1 MITIV
6 LLSIALNF
14 DSFSVSIVLG
24 TQAKKSCT
32 KDVFLLSLIFTTTHI
47 VMISLG
53 SLLGAGFKSTIT
65 SFDHWIAFVLLCLSG
80 AKMIKDAFAAPSKIN
95 YQKVMNISS
104 LFSLAIAVSI
114 DALVVGISY
123 AFLNSAFL
131 PLLMVLA
138 SITFAATFIGFCAGK
153 RLHGVSNKSR
163 ILGGIILIGIGLK
176 TLFSHIFS

>member
-32 KDVFLLSLIFTTTHI
+32 KDVFLLSLIFTATHI
-47 VMISLG
+47 VMIGLG
-53 SLLGAGFKSTIT
+53 SLLGAGFKSIIT
-65 SFDHWIAFVLLCLSG
+65 SFDHWIAFILLCMIG
-80 AKMIKDAFAAPSKIN
+80 GKMIKDAFTAPSKIN

-131 PLLMVLA
+131 PLLIILA
-138 SITFAATFIGFCAGK
+138 ATTFAATCIGFCAGK
-153 RLHGVSNKSR
+153 RLHGFSNKTR
-163 ILGGIILIGIGLK
+163 VVGGLILIGIGLK
-176 TLFSHIFS
+176 TLFSHLFS